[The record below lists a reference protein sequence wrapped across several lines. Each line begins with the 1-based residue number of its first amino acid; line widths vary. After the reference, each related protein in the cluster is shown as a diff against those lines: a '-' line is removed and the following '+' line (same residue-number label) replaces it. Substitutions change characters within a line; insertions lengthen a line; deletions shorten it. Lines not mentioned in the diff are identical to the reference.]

1 MGCENTYSLTN
12 QAHAM
17 VPYIGAGAGQA
28 IEVYLGPLSLTQ
40 LSIYAM
46 VVGCLYPGTSSIKLP
61 GLYREHH

>member
-1 MGCENTYSLTN
+1 
-12 QAHAM
+12 M

-40 LSIYAM
+40 LSVYAM

-61 GLYREHH
+61 GLHREHH